1 MERLYREQTRYD
13 ELPSLSK
20 PRERQEIRTFA
31 RARTQGTRDEFS
43 ANCERAS
50 DAIGL
55 VRSAAHT
62 HASWKP
68 GERNFIIISLG
79 SGWLFRP
86 VEARLYATLHC
97 SSRLRRRGAQSADQ
111 MGPVFANFPGL
122 ITMGAREF
130 TSTILGIVYF
140 FSFIGLFVDN
150 GNYYLTNFFTMMLM
164 LNSFSNIVIIN
175 RFVELIVIAFY
186 TVCIIL

>member
-1 MERLYREQTRYD
+1 MEGLYYRGKD
-13 ELPSLSK
+13 SLHKLPSLSK
-20 PRERQEIRTFA
+20 PRRDKKSGRFA
-31 RARTQGTRDEFS
+31 RARTQGTRDEFA

-97 SSRLRRRGAQSADQ
+97 SPLLRRRGA
-111 MGPVFANFPGL
+111 
-122 ITMGAREF
+122 
-130 TSTILGIVYF
+130 
-140 FSFIGLFVDN
+140 
-150 GNYYLTNFFTMMLM
+150 
-164 LNSFSNIVIIN
+164 
-175 RFVELIVIAFY
+175 
-186 TVCIIL
+186 

>member
-43 ANCERAS
+43 ANCDRAS

-122 ITMGAREF
+122 ITMQAREF
-130 TSTILGIVYF
+130 TSTILGIYF
-140 FSFIGLFVDN
+140 FSFIELFVDN

>member
-43 ANCERAS
+43 ANCDRAS

-68 GERNFIIISLG
+68 GERNFIISLG

-111 MGPVFANFPGL
+111 MGPVFANFSGL
-122 ITMGAREF
+122 ITMNKRIYF
-130 TSTILGIVYF
+130 DNFRHVFLLVYRIVC
-140 FSFIGLFVDN
+140 
-150 GNYYLTNFFTMMLM
+150 
-164 LNSFSNIVIIN
+164 
-175 RFVELIVIAFY
+175 R
-186 TVCIIL
+186 